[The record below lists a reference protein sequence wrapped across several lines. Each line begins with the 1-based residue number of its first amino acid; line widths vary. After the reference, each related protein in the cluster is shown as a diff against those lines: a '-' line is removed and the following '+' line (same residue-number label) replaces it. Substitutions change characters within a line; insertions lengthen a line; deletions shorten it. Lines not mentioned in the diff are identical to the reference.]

1 MCFQSYK
8 ITHNHM
14 VGRTLLFKQAA
25 FAFDF
30 VRNVFVFLQIET
42 RRCELHKI

>member
-30 VRNVFVFLQIET
+30 VRNVFVFFQIET
-42 RRCELHKI
+42 RHRGLHKI